1 MQRIIRRSVRY
12 TSAGVTQTCAV
23 VNCVP
28 SSSSS
33 VVTAARHQHQQ
44 HGLMST
50 VPTSWESPEALTEL
64 KRLSVALVGRPN
76 VGKSSL
82 FNRLTGTKAAI
93 VSNVPGTTRDRK
105 VGWGNLAGLPFQVM
119 DTGGLD
125 DRGAVSMKIQEQV
138 HQALLSADVL
148 LFMLD
153 GKVGVTSLDHHFA
166 QWLRKKTGE
175 MLRQPPHVAGGVGL
189 GSEISTSEPVKRQK
203 EIIVLVNKT
212 EGANLSDQMLD
223 TISEALR
230 LGLGEP
236 IPISTTHGDGLVD
249 LAQILIKSAENR
261 GYETGEGVRSKITR
275 AMSDGPIT
283 LEDRVIQLAI
293 MGRPN
298 VGKSSLLNA
307 FIGEERVIVGATP
320 GLTRDSIGV
329 EWMFRDRQFK
339 LVDTAGLTRIR
350 TDKKLMNSPLELA
363 RRAVQDATGSEK
375 SRDLVHAPVSK
386 VNRSVELPGIDL
398 MSPDEDPSQF
408 SHRVSELALL
418 SALNALRF
426 AQVVLI
432 VIESTQGKF
441 SKVDL
446 QLARKCLEEGRA
458 VVIAANKSDL
468 ALRRG
473 VMPQAY
479 EDGVREHCDSFMR
492 EFGSVPIVAC
502 TATDGQGVQR
512 LLQTVLRVHDSWSKR
527 IPTWTLNLWLK
538 DMLVSQAPTR
548 YAGKT
553 VTVKYMTQVL
563 LIDLCLCLC
572 LCLGMGMGLVQADA
586 IDTTFVPAWAVKTA
600 PTVHQK
606 YLCLSFLSP
615 LTTDYP
621 HLISISSSRRVHDY
635 LSE

>member
-1 MQRIIRRSVRY
+1 MKK
-12 TSAGVTQTCAV
+12 
-23 VNCVP
+23 
-28 SSSSS
+28 
-33 VVTAARHQHQQ
+33 
-44 HGLMST
+44 
-50 VPTSWESPEALTEL
+50 LT
-64 KRLSVALVGRPN
+64 VALVGRPN

-125 DRGAVSMKIQEQV
+125 DRGAVSTMIQDQV
-138 HQALLSADVL
+138 QQALQSADVL

-175 MLRQPPHVAGGVGL
+175 ILHQPTSVAEAGVNSRVDLGGEL
-189 GSEISTSEPVKRQK
+189 ISRSEPVRRHK
-203 EIIVLVNKT
+203 EIILLVNKT
-212 EGANLSDQMLD
+212 EGANLSDRILD
-223 TISEALR
+223 SIAEALR

-236 IPISTTHGDGLVD
+236 IPISATHGDGLVD
-249 LAQILIKSAENR
+249 LAQILIKSAESR
-261 GYETGEGVRSKITR
+261 GYETGNEVTSNRSTVT
-275 AMSDGPIT
+275 SEGPIT

-307 FIGEERVIVGATP
+307 FIGEQRVLVGATP

-329 EWMFRDRQFK
+329 EWMFRDRQFR

-350 TDKKLMNSPLELA
+350 TDKKLMNSTLELA
-363 RRAVQDATGSEK
+363 RRSEQDATGSEK
-375 SRDLVHAPVSK
+375 SRQLVHTPISK
-386 VNRSVELPGIDL
+386 INRSVELPGIDL
-398 MSPDEDPSQF
+398 MNPDVDPSQF
-408 SHRVSELALL
+408 SHQVSELALI

-432 VIESTQGKF
+432 VIESSQGKF

-468 ALRRG
+468 ALKRG
-473 VMPQAY
+473 VVPQAY

-502 TATDGQGVQR
+502 TATEGQQGINR

-538 DMLVSQAPTR
+538 DMLVSQPPTR

-553 VTVKYMTQVL
+553 VTVKYMTQVT
-563 LIDLCLCLC
+563 ISIYKS
-572 LCLGMGMGLVQADA
+572 V
-586 IDTTFVPAWAVKTA
+586 VPAMAHVFARHK
-600 PTVHQK
+600 
-606 YLCLSFLSP
+606 
-615 LTTDYP
+615 
-621 HLISISSSRRVHDY
+621 LIFFT
-635 LSE
+635 